1 METESVFQRIWKVLE
16 ADPGHR
22 GLTHGT
28 PRPDLKAMGQSLLEA
43 GEVFVISGF
52 PVQRAGGVGETDG
65 PLGAV
70 DIASCLTALGKKVTV
85 VTDESS
91 CAAIL
96 AACEAAAPETEVLC
110 VPHHGA
116 QAFCYQLFK
125 HRHPTHIIAIERPG
139 KGADG
144 HYHNA
149 RGEQID
155 ELLADTD
162 LLLYAKGVTTIG
174 IGDGGNELGMG
185 ALRDIIEK
193 QVTHGKEICA
203 EASAGYTLTAG
214 VSNWWGWGI
223 CAVMSALTGRD
234 LMPSDTREDKLLH
247 AIVAQG
253 CVDGITGR
261 AELTVDHLSEDEN
274 LSILRALREAV
285 RQPDWAAMEPVQ
297 ARRLFRQ
304 NALVRPTAGMCA
316 GYAQCNLIVLPSALA
331 GDFREF
337 ARRNPFSCPVLEESE
352 KGSRTLRRIAADV
365 DLARD
370 FPKYRVWRNGK
381 LESEPLDV
389 EDLWNDDLVAFLI
402 GCSFSFE
409 DALLQEGIPVRHIEE
424 NRNVP
429 MFRTSIDCVPYGA
442 FSGKMVVSMRPM
454 TPQQAGHAREIT
466 ARMPRVHGAPV
477 EIGDPGRI
485 GVSDIFHPD
494 FGDPVTVREG
504 EIPVF
509 WPCGVTP
516 QSVVMNV
523 RPPFAITHAPG
534 HMLIAD
540 VKNRDLMD

>member
-1 METESVFQRIWKVLE
+1 METEAVFQRIWKVLE

-22 GLTHGT
+22 GLTRGL
-28 PRPDLKAMGQSLLEA
+28 PRPDLKALGLSLLEA

-96 AACEAAAPETEVLC
+96 TACEAAAPQAEVLC

-116 QAFCYQLFK
+116 QSFCYQLLK
-125 HRHPTHIIAIERPG
+125 RREPTHIIAIERPG

-149 RGEQID
+149 RGETID
-155 ELLADTD
+155 ALLADTD
-162 LLLYAKGVTTIG
+162 LLLYAQNAVTIG

-185 ALRDIIEK
+185 ALRTYIEK
-193 QVTHGKEICA
+193 QVEHGKEICA
-203 EASAGYTLTAG
+203 EAKASYTLTAG
-214 VSNWWGWGI
+214 VSNWWGWGL
-223 CAVMSALTGRD
+223 CAVMSAVTGRD
-234 LMPSDTREDKLLH
+234 LMPSDKREDKLLH
-247 AIVAQG
+247 TIVAQG
-253 CVDGITGR
+253 CVDGITGKS
-261 AELTVDHLSEDEN
+261 ELTVDHLSEDDN

-297 ARRLFRQ
+297 ARRIFRE

-316 GYAQCNLIVLPSALA
+316 GYAQCNLLVLPSALA
-331 GDFREF
+331 ADFREF

-352 KGSRTLRRIAADV
+352 KGSRSLKKIAADV

-370 FPKYRVWRNGK
+370 FPRYRVWRNGE
-381 LESEPLDV
+381 LCAEPLDV
-389 EDLWNDDLVAFLI
+389 ADLWNDDLVAFLI

-409 DALLQEGIPVRHIEE
+409 DALLREGIPVRHIEE
-424 NRNVP
+424 GRNVP
-429 MFRTSIDCVPYGA
+429 MFRTSVDCVPYGA

-454 TPQQAGHAREIT
+454 TPEQAERAREIT

-477 EIGDPGRI
+477 EIGCPQRI
-485 GVSDIFHPD
+485 GVRDIFRPD